1 MKLHQTQKI
10 PASAQEERRRSSCR
24 RLGRLALGEL
34 CFAWKY
40 GIIPLYALLAV
51 IYLLLLSAIAPGARF
66 SAGGG
71 IIFTDPAAMGLFFMG
86 AMVLLEKSQRV
97 NCALAVS
104 PVRVWEYI
112 TAKAFAL
119 MAVGLAVALTIV
131 AAAGM
136 NLAGTALSVMLGSVL
151 FTLLGMI
158 VACGSDS
165 LNRFLILT
173 IPIELVAFTPA
184 LFYWFGSVHSPLW
197 LLHPGVATVA
207 LLAEPTALWLPA
219 VASLLAWDALA
230 FWLCHRTV
238 ERYFIRLGG
247 GRL

>member
-1 MKLHQTQKI
+1 MKLRQAPKI
-10 PASAQEERRRSSCR
+10 PVSAQAEHKRASCR

-34 CFAWKY
+34 RFAWKY
-40 GIIPLYALLAV
+40 GIIPLYALLMAV
-51 IYLLLLSAIAPGARF
+51 YLLLLSATAASARF
-66 SAGGG
+66 SAAGV

-112 TAKAFAL
+112 AAKAFAL
-119 MAVGLAVALTIV
+119 MAVGLAVALAIGI
-131 AAAGM
+131 AAGM
-136 NLAGTALSVMLGSVL
+136 NLAGTALSVLLSSVL

-158 VACGSDS
+158 AACGSDS

-173 IPIELVAFTPA
+173 IPIELVAFIPA
-184 LFYWFGSVHSPLW
+184 LFYWFGSIQSPLW

-207 LLAEPTALWLPA
+207 LLAESTSLWPPA
-219 VASLLAWDALA
+219 AASLLAWDALA
-230 FWLCHRTV
+230 FWLCRRTV
-238 ERYFIRLGG
+238 ERYFIGLGG